1 MVTEN
6 PPECR
11 ALIVEDEYAFQ
22 KSLEIALKQIPNPW
36 KMEIFS
42 RGQDAIDFIS
52 NLSGHLD
59 VALVD
64 LGLPDTSGNA
74 VIEKIR
80 AYFPKTPILVVTTHM
95 SRTSLIS
102 ALRAGANG
110 YVLKDATRAELTINI
125 EHILGGR
132 TPISPALTA
141 DIIYDIIEIKQ
152 PQHDPDEKLSKREIE
167 LLERIS
173 EGLSY
178 AECANE
184 MGLQLSTVHSYSRAL
199 FRKLGINSKSQ
210 AVVKAQQFGIKAR
223 RLCHPYLRGFS
234 TNPDPAS
241 RRTRWCR
248 W

>member
-141 DIIYDIIEIKQ
+141 DIIMT
-152 PQHDPDEKLSKREIE
+152 
-167 LLERIS
+167 LLRS
-173 EGLSY
+173 S
-178 AECANE
+178 
-184 MGLQLSTVHSYSRAL
+184 SRNMTPMKS
-199 FRKLGINSKSQ
+199 FRKERSN
-210 AVVKAQQFGIKAR
+210 
-223 RLCHPYLRGFS
+223 C
-234 TNPDPAS
+234 
-241 RRTRWCR
+241 
-248 W
+248 